1 LRDGICE
8 NGIEMAKEL
17 AHVIEQ
23 LKKWRAENKLSQA
36 QATKVLNTAG
46 LPVSLDSLQNWEIG
60 RNSPSPLAAIAL
72 AEFLNRHPKIR
83 PPATRRKKSNE

>member
-17 AHVIEQ
+17 AHVSEQ

-36 QATKVLNTAG
+36 QATKVLNTTG
-46 LPVSLDSLQNWEIG
+46 LPVSLDSRLNWQIG
-60 RNSPSPLAAIAL
+60 RNGPSPLAAIAL
-72 AEFLNRHPKIR
+72 AEFLNRNPKIR
-83 PPATRRKKSNE
+83 PPATRRKKRNE